1 MQRRSLLKLGVVT
14 GTALALIGG
23 SVSLLREPGW
33 RDGRLTDSGRA
44 ILGAVARAVL
54 DGSLP
59 EAMGPQQA
67 ALASHL
73 DRMDL
78 TLRALPPMMQREI
91 ADMLALLAIPPGRL
105 ALAGLSVDWPRA
117 DVKDL
122 QSALQGMRTSR
133 INLRQQV
140 YHALRDLTHGAYFA
154 DSATWSQLG
163 YPGPAHVA

>member
-1 MQRRSLLKLGVVT
+1 MTMQRRSLLKLGVVA

-23 SVSLLREPGW
+23 SVSLLREPSW

-44 ILGAVARAVL
+44 VLGAVARAVL

-67 ALASHL
+67 ALVSHL

-91 ADMLALLAIPPGRL
+91 ADMLALLAIPPVAWHWR
-105 ALAGLSVDWPRA
+105 AWP
-117 DVKDL
+117 
-122 QSALQGMRTSR
+122 SIG
-133 INLRQQV
+133 
-140 YHALRDLTHGAYFA
+140 HA
-154 DSATWSQLG
+154 
-163 YPGPAHVA
+163 PM